1 MYSLFVGIDVSKDSF
16 SAAALDEK
24 AKTVFSLCPLMNAQ
38 GFDEFLKVLA
48 AHHGDLGTI
57 VAALEST
64 GPYHLNLYS
73 FLVAKG
79 ITTIIVNPL
88 IIANF
93 NKLSLRRTKTDKKD
107 AATIA
112 RYLFLNREVLGK
124 LSSCQTTTDLRDLAR
139 ERESIL
145 KMIASMKNDIK
156 RILQTT
162 FPELEQ
168 LVDVL
173 CVTMLRF
180 LKVFPSARLINQ
192 AAPEAVA
199 EGFNQAD
206 GRLRISM
213 QYTSVIDLARK
224 SVGTASPS
232 KELILP
238 GKIDTLFHLTQRAD
252 EITKMLVKL
261 CKTARQEE
269 LSILMS
275 IRGVASKTAAPFL
288 AELGDHRNFNS
299 YKKMIAFSG
308 LDPTTHQSG
317 KYEGLSMISRRGN
330 RHLRKIIY
338 NMTFCVI
345 RYAGP
350 FRDYFFRRKEEG
362 LPFRKA
368 LLATAHKLMRT
379 IFAMLNGGTL
389 YRTEAVMEK

>member
-1 MYSLFVGIDVSKDSF
+1 MYSLFVGVDISKDSF
-16 SAAALDEK
+16 SVAALDEK
-24 AKTVFSLCPLMNAQ
+24 AKVVFSMCPLMNEE
-38 GFDEFLKVLA
+38 GFAEFLRVLA
-48 AHHGDLGTI
+48 AHHGDLET
-57 VAALEST
+57 VVVALEST
-64 GPYHLNLYS
+64 GPYHLNFYS
-73 FLVAKG
+73 FLIAKG
-79 ITTIIVNPL
+79 IMTIVVNPL

-107 AATIA
+107 ALTIA
-112 RYLFLNREVLGK
+112 RYLLLNREVLSK
-124 LSSCQTTTDLRDLAR
+124 ISTSQATTDLRDLAR

-145 KMIASMKNDIK
+145 KMIASTKNDIR
-156 RILQTT
+156 RILQAT

-173 CVTMLRF
+173 SATMLHF

-192 AAPEAVA
+192 ATAQAVA
-199 EGFNQAD
+199 EGFNQGD
-206 GRLRISM
+206 RRRRISVP
-213 QYTSVIDLARK
+213 YTSIIDLAKK
-224 SVGTASPS
+224 SVGTPSPS

-252 EITKMLVKL
+252 EVMKMLVKL
-261 CKTARQEE
+261 CKSVRQEE

-275 IRGVASKTAAPFL
+275 IHGVASKTAAPFL
-288 AELGDHRNFNS
+288 AELGDHRNFKS

-317 KYEGLSMISRRGN
+317 KYEGMSMISRRGN

-338 NMTFCVI
+338 NMTFCVV
-345 RYAGP
+345 RYKGP

-379 IFAMLNGGTL
+379 IFAMLNSRTP
-389 YRTEAVMEK
+389 YRMEVT